1 MLSLCGCSSRRRGKK
16 ASSVSSD
23 DVAPKVTAGKG
34 PPETINHSAIIP
46 PGPSRLSLDDFGV
59 QTLELPK
66 RKSSN
71 ALEAVKAKLIRH
83 WSYNKDQPQKS
94 RASPDGDKDEIARRA
109 ELRRFRARRIQEEL
123 NQDHSKCVS
132 THTSIRSTRYLSPLI
147 DIGRPGRGPRDTI
160 EFSIDSS
167 NPLTAPYPSPA
178 PTLSSFRT
186 NFPASSMKRWSSC
199 PASIGEQSGQVC
211 SPLYNNS
218 GASLS
223 RKRCTTPG
231 KITESK
237 SLPNLLQP
245 NMRAPQLA
253 RTKTTGRA
261 NGRHGNFSVWLALQ
275 ESRSRDSS
283 TSGSAESRIQLRRQ
297 ATPAPQRLT
306 DSSHDTVTM
315 PFPERHISASQN
327 RSAVSRSALE
337 QRGPQA
343 TTFAMPGSV
352 NRSRRCSSAA
362 PFNIKKG
369 TSSGSSQGRIV
380 SSETPGGISSSYYP
394 SVMPSIQP
402 SPSRSKSLVNILSVR
417 DLQSL
422 ELSPFEWHDNDS
434 ILKNFGAFAEDG
446 SSYAT
451 ADDGEA
457 DSKKSPP
464 RTRHDS
470 VKQDHNGQAG
480 QTNTSNRHLPSTL
493 SIEIR
498 RENSEP
504 DITASG
510 SKLPAPN
517 WNSRIRAERTGLP
530 TIWRSGHA
538 SWDIQASLPK
548 RISSKFWSQSRTAS
562 ATIPETNTPG
572 KLHGGS
578 DHVIEQPALSR
589 SSVAYNALQKVSQ
602 RNASAPPLSWAR
614 HQSRKQKQSA
624 TNEITK
630 TRARYSSDCQDS
642 GQPYRYPMAENRDVR
657 SISFPAKM
665 GGLVDNVLTKIM
677 PSRRSSEKLD
687 TSSQETKSIKH
698 LPLEPL
704 KINELQTSP
713 ALGEMEI
720 FRPMQST
727 PNPPK

>member
-34 PPETINHSAIIP
+34 PPDTINHSAIIP

-147 DIGRPGRGPRDTI
+147 DIGR
-160 EFSIDSS
+160 
-167 NPLTAPYPSPA
+167 
-178 PTLSSFRT
+178 
-186 NFPASSMKRWSSC
+186 
-199 PASIGEQSGQVC
+199 
-211 SPLYNNS
+211 
-218 GASLS
+218 
-223 RKRCTTPG
+223 
-231 KITESK
+231 
-237 SLPNLLQP
+237 
-245 NMRAPQLA
+245 
-253 RTKTTGRA
+253 
-261 NGRHGNFSVWLALQ
+261 
-275 ESRSRDSS
+275 
-283 TSGSAESRIQLRRQ
+283 
-297 ATPAPQRLT
+297 
-306 DSSHDTVTM
+306 
-315 PFPERHISASQN
+315 
-327 RSAVSRSALE
+327 
-337 QRGPQA
+337 
-343 TTFAMPGSV
+343 
-352 NRSRRCSSAA
+352 
-362 PFNIKKG
+362 
-369 TSSGSSQGRIV
+369 
-380 SSETPGGISSSYYP
+380 
-394 SVMPSIQP
+394 
-402 SPSRSKSLVNILSVR
+402 
-417 DLQSL
+417 
-422 ELSPFEWHDNDS
+422 HDNDS

-493 SIEIR
+493 SIEKR

-572 KLHGGS
+572 SVCNEGSTDNQVEIAADRISNIGKYRRNSRATLQKSKAGS
-578 DHVIEQPALSR
+578 DSGKHQ
-589 SSVAYNALQKVSQ
+589 AYY
-602 RNASAPPLSWAR
+602 AR
-614 HQSRKQKQSA
+614 QANHNQ
-624 TNEITK
+624 
-630 TRARYSSDCQDS
+630 
-642 GQPYRYPMAENRDVR
+642 
-657 SISFPAKM
+657 
-665 GGLVDNVLTKIM
+665 
-677 PSRRSSEKLD
+677 
-687 TSSQETKSIKH
+687 
-698 LPLEPL
+698 
-704 KINELQTSP
+704 
-713 ALGEMEI
+713 
-720 FRPMQST
+720 
-727 PNPPK
+727 